1 MAKFIVI
8 SSKTELLKVPSD
20 RLMFITSDGNY
31 SKVYTLDG
39 KYRQVACQLGQIE
52 DLIGKQ
58 LGEEDTPFIRIGKSL
73 IVNMD
78 FIYLIDI
85 SEQTIIVS
93 DFQGQY
99 HKLSASRK
107 ALLSIKFL
115 IENIEQ

>member
-1 MAKFIVI
+1 MH
-8 SSKTELLKVPSD
+8 
-20 RLMFITSDGNY
+20 
-31 SKVYTLDG
+31 G
-39 KYRQVACQLGQIE
+39 KDRQVACQFGQIE

-85 SEQTIIVS
+85 SEQAIIVS

-107 ALLSIKFL
+107 ALLSVKFL